1 MSQTVAH
8 RTSSTEA
15 VVPANDCAVRAV
27 AVGIAGVRREP
38 DPDAEVVTQA
48 LLQSPV
54 AVLDNVDGWM
64 RVRLSDYE
72 GWMRIAELGAPSV
85 VSERVAVVQA
95 LRATVYTATVGKQAH
110 VPAYATTVLP
120 LLDES
125 LENNRLRV
133 ALPGSASGWVDATDV
148 AVRPASEAFPVAG
161 ADVAL
166 SLARRMLGV
175 SYLWGGTSVEGL
187 DCSGLAQ
194 LCCRAAGRVI
204 RRDADQQYES
214 IPYVVARGDLD
225 AGDLIFFARDGA
237 ITHVA
242 LMLDASRY
250 IHAKGEPESRVMINS
265 LDPNHAEYSQ
275 RLADRYA
282 GARRPFADT
291 II

>member
-1 MSQTVAH
+1 MSQIVA
-8 RTSSTEA
+8 RTTGSTEA
-15 VVPANDCAVRAV
+15 VLPTHDCAARAV
-27 AVGIAGVRREP
+27 AVGIADVRREP
-38 DPDAEVVTQA
+38 DPAAEVVTQS
-48 LLQSPV
+48 LLQSPA
-54 AVLDNVDGWM
+54 AVLEEASDWM
-64 RVRLSDYE
+64 RMRLSDYE
-72 GWMRIAELGAPSV
+72 GWMRIAELAAPSV

-95 LRATVYTATVGKQAH
+95 LRTTIYAASTGKQPR
-110 VPAYATTVLP
+110 VSAYATTVLP
-120 LLDES
+120 LIDES

-133 ALPGSASGWVDATDV
+133 ALPGCASGWVDAADV

-161 ADVAL
+161 ANVAL

-175 SYLWGGTSVEGL
+175 PYLWGGISVEGA
-187 DCSGLAQ
+187 DCSGFVQ

-242 LMLDASRY
+242 LMLDASSY

-265 LDPNHAEYSQ
+265 LDPTHAGYSQ
-275 RLADRYA
+275 QLAERYA